1 MVPAVARRCIINT
14 ISNFPRYHAS
24 LFFCAKGD
32 GRGFDATTGNGLS
45 VRYDHHSGRAA
56 EDLAD
61 NPIFSQWHLTTL
73 KFTLFGVLF
82 GCCFPLIALA
92 VDLYS
97 NAVPLSAD
105 TVAALFLTNRVQF
118 VVALAPL
125 VLGISY
131 HFIGRSQAALE
142 RELARREEAEEALL
156 HTASHDALTGLASR
170 CRLGECLN
178 MAFGR
183 LRRDGGS
190 FALYVLDLDRF
201 KLINDLHG
209 HAAGDHLLQAVAERL
224 RSTIREVD
232 VIARLG
238 GDEFAI
244 VAMTRGMDPAEDAAR
259 VARRL
264 IAAAVEPV
272 ELAALHATVD
282 LSIGIALAP
291 ADGKDAETLM
301 RRAELAMYRAKAEG
315 GSSFRFFET
324 EMDERIRERALL
336 EEDLR
341 AAIANDDIIPFFE
354 PQIDFASGLI
364 VSFEMLARWRHATRG
379 FVPPAEF
386 IPVAEDAG
394 LVVAMT
400 ERLMRRGCR
409 AAATWPDNIVL
420 AINVSPLQLRDRR
433 LPGAVCA
440 ALAESGLAAQRL
452 ELELTESTL
461 VTDFKLA
468 RDVLLEL
475 KAIGVRL
482 AIDDFGTGY
491 SSLAHLQALPF
502 DKIKIDARFIQEMSE
517 ATDSWKIVSAVVGL
531 GHTLGLLT
539 VAEGVEEQGQAD
551 ALRGIGCDVGQG
563 WLFGRALPED
573 EVVALL
579 ADGTRCTSLEARMQP
594 ARVAVIGEE

>member
-1 MVPAVARRCIINT
+1 VP
-14 ISNFPRYHAS
+14 P
-24 LFFCAKGD
+24 GD
-32 GRGFDATTGNGLS
+32 GRF
-45 VRYDHHSGRAA
+45 VRYDRHSGRTARDA
-56 EDLAD
+56 VDT
-61 NPIFSQWHLTTL
+61 PIFSQWHRTTL
-73 KFTLFGVLF
+73 KFTLFGILF
-82 GCCFPLIALA
+82 GCCFPLISLA
-92 VDLYS
+92 IDLYS
-97 NAVPLSAD
+97 KAAPLSAD
-105 TVAALFLTNRVQF
+105 ALATLFLTNRVQF
-118 VVALAPL
+118 VVALAPF

-131 HFIGRSQAALE
+131 HFIGRSQAALR
-142 RELARREEAEEALL
+142 RELVRREEVEEGLL
-156 HTASHDALTGLASR
+156 HTATHDALTGLANR
-170 CRLGECLN
+170 RRLAECLDL
-178 MAFGR
+178 ALGR

-209 HAAGDHLLQAVAERL
+209 HAAGDYLLQTMAERL
-224 RSTIREVD
+224 RCTIREVD

-244 VAMTRGMDPAEDAAR
+244 VAMTRGEDPVEDAAR

-264 IAAAVEPV
+264 IAAAVVPI
-272 ELAALHATVD
+272 ELAVLRATVD
-282 LSIGIALAP
+282 ISVGIALAP
-291 ADGKDAETLM
+291 ADGKDAETLL
-301 RRAELAMYRAKAEG
+301 RRADLAMYRAKSEG
-315 GSSFRFFET
+315 GSSLRFFET
-324 EMDERIRERALL
+324 EMDERIRERASL

-341 AAIANDDIIPFFE
+341 AAIANDEIVPYYQ

-394 LVVAMT
+394 LIVAMT
-400 ERLMRRGCR
+400 ERLMRKSCR
-409 AAATWPDNIVL
+409 VASNWPDTIVL

-433 LPGAVCA
+433 LPGAVRA
-440 ALAESGLAAQRL
+440 ALAESGLTAERL

-502 DKIKIDARFIQEMSE
+502 DKIKIDARFVKEMSE
-517 ATDSWKIVSAVVGL
+517 ATDSRKIVSAVVGL

-539 VAEGVEEQGQAD
+539 VAEGVEKRGQAD

-563 WLFGRALPED
+563 WLFGHALPEG

-579 ADGTRCTSLEARMQP
+579 ASGAHGAALARSEQP
-594 ARVAVIGEE
+594 AGFNSD